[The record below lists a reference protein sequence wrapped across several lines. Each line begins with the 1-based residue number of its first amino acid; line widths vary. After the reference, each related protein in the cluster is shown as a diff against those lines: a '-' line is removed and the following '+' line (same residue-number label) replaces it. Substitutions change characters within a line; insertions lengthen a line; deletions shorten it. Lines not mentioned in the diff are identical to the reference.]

1 MFLAGPKYLTTAV
14 SSQSVDTIIM
24 DHTFEDAVRSEYL
37 NSGGVLISGE
47 SDLNKAIPLAEG
59 GAETTEYK
67 TLFNAAV
74 NKVYQSRLNTLTGSL
89 PENQSYDSISGKIN
103 TKEEN
108 QFWPYKKLYID
119 TIDYNYW
126 INKKK
131 ELNKLYIQWEQY
143 DEKTK
148 LSEAVK
154 PTDKNG
160 KEYTPYC
167 DKYFWFPLDLFGI
180 TIPNFFAPSIKVGVT
195 DKDGK
200 PEYEEDPTKKTKIQ
214 KTEERY
220 IALKDGY
227 AYIPI
232 GQSVT
237 LQYTR
242 ITFV

>member
-1 MFLAGPKYLTTAV
+1 MTPGGIDSTYVPTQV
-14 SSQSVDTIIM
+14 GGQE
-24 DHTFEDAVRSEYL
+24 TFEYKNMYDEAFNQVY
-37 NSGGVLISGE
+37 
-47 SDLNKAIPLAEG
+47 NKRKNEI
-59 GAETTEYK
+59 
-67 TLFNAAV
+67 
-74 NKVYQSRLNTLTGSL
+74 TGSL
-89 PENQSYDSISGKIN
+89 LENQSYNSETGEIN
-103 TKEEN
+103 TNKKN
-108 QFWPYKKLYID
+108 PNWPYQSLYID

-126 INKKK
+126 INKKN
-131 ELNKLYIQWEQY
+131 ELNELSKQWEIY

-148 LSEAVK
+148 PSEAVK

-160 KEYTPYC
+160 KDYTPSC

-200 PEYEEDPTKKTKIQ
+200 PEYEEDPKSKKKIQ